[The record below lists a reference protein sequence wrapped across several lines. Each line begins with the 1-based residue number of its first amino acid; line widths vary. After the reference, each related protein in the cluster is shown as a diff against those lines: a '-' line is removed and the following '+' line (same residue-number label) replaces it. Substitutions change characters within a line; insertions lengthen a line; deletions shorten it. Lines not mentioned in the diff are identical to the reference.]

1 MRRSERLK
9 MPPEHWW
16 NVEVGAV
23 LLKPHERLLMK
34 KMPLGPQFAQGLN
47 RGIKAVPDRGPVYS
61 PAECVLS
68 ISKKLSEKLNCQ
80 G

>member
-1 MRRSERLK
+1 
-9 MPPEHWW
+9 
-16 NVEVGAV
+16 
-23 LLKPHERLLMK
+23 
-34 KMPLGPQFAQGLN
+34 MPLGPQFAQGLN